1 MTLGVYRSTLKD
13 ADEIE
18 LELYTNEENKIK
30 FKKSDGSLTCM
41 PNGTCYVYIY
51 STLLDAGIIYC
62 RFRTIKDGVISEWH
76 KRHIA
81 FRQ

>member
-1 MTLGVYRSTLKD
+1 MTLGIYRSDLKD

-18 LELYTNEENKIK
+18 LELYTTEENKVK
-30 FKKSDGSLTCM
+30 FKKSDSSLVCS
-41 PNGTCYVYIY
+41 PNGACYAYIY
-51 STLLDAGIIYC
+51 STLLGAGIIYC
-62 RFRTIKDGVISEWH
+62 RFRTIKDGVTSEWY